1 MLTVFPYYEIGKRKN
16 NSRLLFIG
24 ADDMKMAACFWL
36 FMFNFIPLALAD
48 SQHLAVT
55 TNTLVTEEGKVR
67 IYLTLKNNGQRALYA
82 VQPMV
87 HFHHTMAMMSKVV
100 QLEPGQ
106 KVLLENDDHPS
117 VLRAGRYP
125 LVIMTQYKTDLHNQP
140 YTHIHTDSFYFREQ
154 VESAIEGKIITT
166 LNDDESLLD
175 IFLKNN
181 SNSFK
186 NIRLMLVLPPGLV
199 TDKLAQMM
207 GTTIRGG
214 QEKNIKVV
222 VKRKNGSPAIIYP
235 VHLLVEYGEMLN
247 HYTGDISGEV
257 DFRSIQER
265 TAIIPALGAIFFL
278 IGAIF
283 LRSYFKTR
291 NNSTLSRR

>member
-1 MLTVFPYYEIGKRKN
+1 
-16 NSRLLFIG
+16 
-24 ADDMKMAACFWL
+24 
-36 FMFNFIPLALAD
+36 
-48 SQHLAVT
+48 
-55 TNTLVTEEGKVR
+55 
-67 IYLTLKNNGQRALYA
+67 
-82 VQPMV
+82 
-87 HFHHTMAMMSKVV
+87 
-100 QLEPGQ
+100 
-106 KVLLENDDHPS
+106 
-117 VLRAGRYP
+117 
-125 LVIMTQYKTDLHNQP
+125 
-140 YTHIHTDSFYFREQ
+140 

-214 QEKNIKVV
+214 QEKNIKIV